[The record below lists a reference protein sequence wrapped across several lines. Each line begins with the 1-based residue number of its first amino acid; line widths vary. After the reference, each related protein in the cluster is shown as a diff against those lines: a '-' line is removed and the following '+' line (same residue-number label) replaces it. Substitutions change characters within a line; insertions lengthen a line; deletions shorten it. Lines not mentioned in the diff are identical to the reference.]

1 MGAET
6 KRSEGSGGVRQ
17 TDPGA
22 GVRRRPVA
30 IPSDP
35 AEFLHALESVSSGI
49 RDPVAKLRFIRT
61 SLSRY
66 KAVHRVVRKVPVA
79 PVRRVLY
86 HWLSLEG
93 LRHLLETKAVG
104 PSGLNVATRVS
115 FAFGRAAVMGLG
127 LIFGISVGVAAY
139 RHMRPLA
146 APLMAAPRRV
156 AAPAAVAPLPDPA
169 SSVAEQGTA
178 APLTTAGVAPAAIWL
193 VEKGPQWEL
202 YSNGL
207 RIDTALTVKGT
218 PRSFRVFD
226 REGNLEPRVYNAP
239 VGLLFHTSESD
250 VWPLEAAYNENLRGT
265 SQGLLRYVQK
275 NRLYHY
281 VIDRFGRVF
290 RIVAED
296 SKANH
301 AGNSVWANAGR
312 VYLNLNH
319 AFLAVSFETRWEGG
333 KALPITQAQLAAG
346 RNVSDYLR
354 QRYEIAPEMCVT
366 HGLTSVNP
374 KKHLIGHHMDWAR
387 GFPFA
392 VFGLPDQ
399 YQHEA
404 PSVALFGFDY
414 DDDFLKVLDQPWP
427 GVRAAE
433 AELSREA
440 ARQRRAV
447 EDVRFDRQTAY
458 DRWIEK
464 QQAGYEPGPNA
475 AAGEGSG
482 TGEAAVGRAAASTS
496 RPEGLQ

>member
-1 MGAET
+1 MGADT
-6 KRSEGSGGVRQ
+6 RRTGRTGS
-17 TDPGA
+17 
-22 GVRRRPVA
+22 VRRRPV
-30 IPSDP
+30 PTHSEP
-35 AEFLHALESVSSGI
+35 EEFLHSLESVSQGI

-61 SLSRY
+61 SLVRDQ
-66 KAVHRVVRKVPVA
+66 ALDRVVRSVPMA
-79 PVRRVLY
+79 QLRRALY
-86 HWLSLEG
+86 RWLSLER
-93 LRHLLETKAVG
+93 LRHLRDTKALGDSPMRVDVG
-104 PSGLNVATRVS
+104 MRVS
-115 FAFGRAAVMGLG
+115 LAFGRAAVIGLG
-127 LIFGISVGVAAY
+127 LILGVWAGVAAY
-139 RHMRPLA
+139 RHMRPRA
-146 APLMAAPRRV
+146 EPLMAAPRRV
-156 AAPAAVAPLPDPA
+156 AAPAPAAPIVDPA
-169 SSVAEQGTA
+169 SSLVEPPAGT
-178 APLTTAGVAPAAIWL
+178 PLTTAGVAPTAIWL

-218 PRSFRVFD
+218 PRAFRVFD
-226 REGNLEPRVYNAP
+226 GEGNLAPRVYNAP

-281 VIDRFGRVF
+281 VIDRFGRVY

-301 AGNSVWANAGR
+301 AGNSVWASAGR

-399 YQHEA
+399 YQREA

-427 GVRAAE
+427 GVRTAE
-433 AELSREA
+433 AALAREA
-440 ARQRRAV
+440 ARARRDV
-447 EDVRFDRQTAY
+447 EDVRYERQTAY
-458 DRWIEK
+458 DRWMER
-464 QQAGYEPGPNA
+464 QAGDDVEKTGVPA
-475 AAGEGSG
+475 AAGEVSGSV
-482 TGEAAVGRAAASTS
+482 ERALGRAAASTS

>member
-1 MGAET
+1 MRGET
-6 KRSEGSGGVRQ
+6 RRTERRG
-17 TDPGA
+17 P
-22 GVRRRPVA
+22 VRRRP
-30 IPSDP
+30 IPTLSEP
-35 AEFLHALESVSSGI
+35 EEFLHALESVSRGV

-66 KAVHRVVRKVPVA
+66 QTLDRAVRAVPSA
-79 PVRRVLY
+79 SLRRLLY
-86 HWLSLEG
+86 RWLSLEG
-93 LRHLLETKAVG
+93 LHHLLDDTSSLGASPLRV
-104 PSGLNVATRVS
+104 NFATRVS
-115 FAFGRAAVMGLG
+115 LVLGRAVVVGLG
-127 LIFGISVGVAAY
+127 LILGVSAGVAAY
-139 RHMRPLA
+139 RYMRPPA

-156 AAPAAVAPLPDPA
+156 AATAPVVAPVVGPA
-169 SSVAEQGTA
+169 SSIVEPTSA
-178 APLTTAGVAPAAIWL
+178 ALTSEGVAPAAIWL

-218 PRSFRVFD
+218 PRAFRIFD
-226 REGNLEPRVYNAP
+226 GEGNLEPRVYTAP

-281 VIDRFGRVF
+281 VIDRFGRVY
-290 RIVAED
+290 RVVAEE

-312 VYLNLNH
+312 VYLSLNH
-319 AFLAVSFETRWEGG
+319 AFLGVSFETRWEGG

-346 RNVSDYLR
+346 RNLSDYLR
-354 QRYEIAPEMCVT
+354 HRYQIAPEMCVT

-392 VFGLPDQ
+392 LFGLPDQ
-399 YQHEA
+399 YQRPA

-427 GVRAAE
+427 GVKAAE
-433 AELSREA
+433 AELAREA
-440 ARQRRAV
+440 ARSGRDV
-447 EDVRFDRQTAY
+447 EDVRYERQTAY
-458 DRWIEK
+458 DRWIDK
-464 QQAGYEPGPNA
+464 QQSPDDTDRTTAPA
-475 AAGEGSG
+475 ATGSG
-482 TGEAAVGRAAASTS
+482 SEGGPAAGRAAASTS

>member
-1 MGAET
+1 MGGET
-6 KRSEGSGGVRQ
+6 RRTERRG
-17 TDPGA
+17 P
-22 GVRRRPVA
+22 VRRRP
-30 IPSDP
+30 IPTLSEP
-35 AEFLHALESVSSGI
+35 EEFLHALESVSRGV

-66 KAVHRVVRKVPVA
+66 QTLDRAVRAVPSA
-79 PVRRVLY
+79 SVRRLLY
-86 HWLSLEG
+86 RWLSLEG
-93 LRHLLETKAVG
+93 LHHLLDDTSSLGASPLRV
-104 PSGLNVATRVS
+104 NFATRVS
-115 FAFGRAAVMGLG
+115 LVLGRAAVVGLG
-127 LIFGISVGVAAY
+127 LILGVSAGVAAY
-139 RHMRPLA
+139 RYMRPPA

-156 AAPAAVAPLPDPA
+156 AATAPVAAPVVDPVSSIVEPA
-169 SSVAEQGTA
+169 SA
-178 APLTTAGVAPAAIWL
+178 ASLTSAGVAPAAIWL

-207 RIDTALTVKGT
+207 RIDTGLTVKGT
-218 PRSFRVFD
+218 PRAFRVFD
-226 REGNLEPRVYNAP
+226 GEGNLEPRVYTAP

-281 VIDRFGRVF
+281 VIDRFGRVY
-290 RIVAED
+290 RVVAEE

-312 VYLNLNH
+312 VYLSLNH
-319 AFLAVSFETRWEGG
+319 AFLGVSFETRWEGG
-333 KALPITQAQLAAG
+333 KALPITQAQLGAG
-346 RNVSDYLR
+346 RNLSDYLR
-354 QRYEIAPEMCVT
+354 HRYQIAPEMCVT

-392 VFGLPDQ
+392 LFGLPDQ
-399 YQHEA
+399 YQRPA

-427 GVRAAE
+427 GVKAAE
-433 AELSREA
+433 AELVREA
-440 ARQRRAV
+440 ARTRRDV
-447 EDVRFDRQTAY
+447 EDVRYERQTAY
-458 DRWIEK
+458 DRWIDK
-464 QQAGYEPGPNA
+464 QQSPDDTDRTIAPA
-475 AAGEGSG
+475 ATGGVSGSAQP
-482 TGEAAVGRAAASTS
+482 AAGRAAASTS

>member
-1 MGAET
+1 MGADT
-6 KRSEGSGGVRQ
+6 KRTVR
-17 TDPGA
+17 TGTV
-22 GVRRRPVA
+22 GRRPV
-30 IPSDP
+30 PTRSEP
-35 AEFLHALESVSSGI
+35 EEFLHALESVSNGI
-49 RDPVAKLRFIRT
+49 RDPVAKLRFIRN
-61 SLSRY
+61 SLGRY
-66 KAVHRVVRKVPVA
+66 QSLDRVVRSVPLA
-79 PVRRVLY
+79 PLRRALY

-93 LRHLLETKAVG
+93 LRHLRDTQVLAGSPMPVD
-104 PSGLNVATRVS
+104 VATHVS
-115 FAFGRAAVMGLG
+115 LAFGRAAVIGLG
-127 LIFGISVGVAAY
+127 LALGVWAGVAAY
-139 RHMRPLA
+139 RHTRPPA
-146 APLMAAPRRV
+146 EPLMAAPRRV
-156 AAPAAVAPLPDPA
+156 AAPAALAPVADPA
-169 SSVAEQGTA
+169 SSAVEKA
-178 APLTTAGVAPAAIWL
+178 APGSLTTAGVAPAAIWL

-218 PRSFRVFD
+218 PRAFRVFD
-226 REGNLEPRVYNAP
+226 VEGNLDAHVYKAP

-281 VIDRFGRVF
+281 VIDRFGRVY

-319 AFLAVSFETRWEGG
+319 AFLGVSFETRWEGG

-346 RNVSDYLR
+346 RNISDYLR
-354 QRYEIAPEMCVT
+354 HRYQIAPEMCVT

-399 YQHEA
+399 YQRPA

-427 GVRAAE
+427 GVRTAE
-433 AELSREA
+433 AELAREA
-440 ARQRRAV
+440 ARAHRDV
-447 EDVRFDRQTAY
+447 EDVRYQRQTAY
-458 DRWIEK
+458 DRWTLK
-464 QQAGYEPGPNA
+464 QAGDDAEKTDPPA
-475 AAGEGSG
+475 AAGEVSG
-482 TGEAAVGRAAASTS
+482 DTQGALGRAAASTS